1 MKNIL
6 ELGYCH
12 ILKKKR
18 YFYFYVLLALLSSF
32 IVVLLPLLEGEL
44 INLLVASDNFKDV
57 TLLLLLFTLLSILSM
72 IITVLINKMY
82 LNVKLYA
89 KNSLILFVIDKL
101 YSISL
106 IDVSK
111 TDKISLNERIHTDC
125 EMIIDFSMSI
135 YSGFILNSLST
146 IWIIAILSSQSL
158 ILTILIGLLF
168 TAYVLLYILMREKIY
183 KADRLSK
190 DAYSE
195 YFSILYKLNVFL
207 RSIKLNS
214 FQRLILKQQ
223 KDSYQSYTKAANN
236 QLNIENM
243 NECIT
248 SFIGICA
255 NIIIFLFGG
264 YLVFKGK
271 VTIGL
276 LVVVSNYFSNLFTSA
291 DFYLNFGSTV
301 QSCKVSYHR
310 LGEILNIKS
319 MPEGTTLLSK
329 IETINFENFS
339 LPYFKNTDIV
349 INANLKQGEVY
360 WLKGKNGTGKSTFI
374 NVLLGLFG
382 CEFHGTIK
390 INNINFN
397 ELDKADFR
405 YKHIALTEQ
414 DPFLLDGMSI
424 VENITLDKDIDIR
437 QSAFDE
443 LVKGFNMMKVI
454 NEKKDM
460 DYSDMNSKFSGGERQ
475 KIVLI
480 RTLLSDSDIL
490 IFDEPTSAL
499 DEKSI
504 NFFYDCIKKIK
515 HEKIILIVSHEQF
528 DCYDKILSFE
538 V

>member
-44 INLLVASDNFKDV
+44 INLLVACDNFKDV

-106 IDVSK
+106 IDFSK
-111 TDKISLNERIHTDC
+111 IDKISLNERIHTDC

-146 IWIIAILSSQSL
+146 IWIIAILSTQSL
-158 ILTILIGLLF
+158 ILTILISLLF
-168 TAYVLLYILMREKIY
+168 TSYVLLYILMREKIY

-223 KDSYQSYTKAANN
+223 KDSYQRYTKAANN

-271 VTIGL
+271 VTIGI

-319 MPEGTTLLSK
+319 MREGTILLSK

-339 LPYFKNTDIV
+339 FTYFKNTDIV

-397 ELDKADFR
+397 ELDKDYFR
-405 YKHIALTEQ
+405 CKHIAITEQ

-424 VENITLDKDIDIR
+424 VENITLDKDFDIR

-443 LVKGFNMMKVI
+443 LIKGFNMMKVI
-454 NEKKDM
+454 KDKKDM
-460 DYSDMNSKFSGGERQ
+460 DYNDMNSKFSGGERQ

-504 NFFYDCIKKIK
+504 NFFYDYIKKIK